1 MILQIKFSFS
11 DSTLSYIKSRN
22 NSPTSKSRRNSSGD
36 SSKNGAKK
44 VDSRENSPKKVGY
57 RNSSDSAKSKII
69 RSESPRLKD
78 IGWGFGGKG
87 NGSAKSNV
95 LRSEFRAKS
104 RQSVRSSRSS
114 RSVDSAG
121 SDKRRS
127 TDSAGSYKRYL
138 CIMTFTKIT
147 VFPKH
152 GHNVD

>member
-1 MILQIKFSFS
+1 M
-11 DSTLSYIKSRN
+11 
-22 NSPTSKSRRNSSGD
+22 
-36 SSKNGAKK
+36 
-44 VDSRENSPKKVGY
+44 DSRENSPKKVGY

-104 RQSVRSSRSS
+104 RQSVKSSRSS

-127 TDSAGSYKRYL
+127 TDSAGSYKRCVL
-138 CIMTFTKIT
+138 
-147 VFPKH
+147 
-152 GHNVD
+152 